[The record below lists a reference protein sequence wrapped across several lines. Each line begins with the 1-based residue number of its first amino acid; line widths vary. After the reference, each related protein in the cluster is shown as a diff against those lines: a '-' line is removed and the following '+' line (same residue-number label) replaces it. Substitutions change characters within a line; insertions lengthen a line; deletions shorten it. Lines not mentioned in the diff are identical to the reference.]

1 MNSLSKIMVALL
13 IFGSSQLF
21 ASYFNNKLL
30 LSNFNPHIVSALII
44 LLIVLIIILLFF
56 IIRSYKK
63 KKIISKYNKRYLENN
78 VYVNNLISTS
88 LNNLKNN
95 HIKSAKQNLKQ
106 ANIYLNCILNKT
118 EVESDKFNLY
128 DFISELYKDLEDI
141 GCSVDF
147 LNTTN
152 LSHNITTSKEIL
164 YNIFFMLI
172 QHQIQEHNIKKCVTS
187 VNLNRKDGILTLEV
201 LGLPYNNKMQ
211 EITNNIDEP
220 IYDFKNNIYNGVYLF
235 ILNRLLHKI
244 KGQLKIDINS
254 NIYSIQITI
263 PVKTEK
269 IESRVKLLLPID
281 KLEDIKVLIISSN
294 EKIATD
300 INTHLTSYNI
310 ESTYLN
316 PENIIEV
323 PDFLDYDILI
333 ADSNYLQSIVS
344 DYLLSIKNSSLKIV
358 ALEDENKKYNYQNGL
373 VDYSL
378 KSPIL
383 QSKIYKMILDFYSQ
397 ACLDIDETKKVK
409 KEEKNLNNNR
419 VLIADDNRVNL
430 KFLKKM
436 LELHNIKVETATNGQ
451 EVLDILDK
459 DSNFNLIILD
469 SIMPKMDAYTTIKE
483 IRKIEKLNSIP
494 VIIHTSFSYDHSVE
508 EIFELGFDSYLPKPF
523 TDEQLRTI
531 LHRYL
536 KITVN
541 KEVYKE
547 KINKESL
554 EEFLAI
560 YANSG
565 KILEKYIKQNQIDR
579 AKSLLNDL
587 KAITLKIDK
596 RELLKS
602 IKEVEKEIESNDINL
617 DIIHA
622 LKRHIEF
629 TAKEVQEDLNKL
641 N

>member
-1 MNSLSKIMVALL
+1 LNSLFKIMVPLL
-13 IFGSSQLF
+13 IFGTSQLF

-30 LSNFNPHIVSALII
+30 LSNFNPKLISALII
-44 LLIVLIIILLFF
+44 LLLILIIILLFF
-56 IIRSYKK
+56 IIKSYKK
-63 KKIISKYNKRYLENN
+63 KKIISKYNKRFLENN
-78 VYVNNLISTS
+78 YYVNNLISNS
-88 LNNLKNN
+88 LNNLENN
-95 HIKSAKQNLKQ
+95 QIKSVKQNLKQ

-118 EVESDKFNLY
+118 EVEYQKFNLY
-128 DFISELYKDLEDI
+128 DLISELYKDLEQI
-141 GCSVDF
+141 GCKVDF

-172 QHQIQEHNIKKCVTS
+172 QHQVQEHNIKKCITS

-201 LGLPYNNKMQ
+201 LGLPYTKKMQ

-220 IYDFKNNIYNGVYLF
+220 LYDFKNNTYNGVYLF

-254 NIYSIQITI
+254 NIYSIQII
-263 PVKTEK
+263 MPVKTEK
-269 IESRVKLLLPID
+269 IESKVKLLLPID
-281 KLEDIKVLIISSN
+281 KLEDIKVLIVTSN
-294 EKIATD
+294 EKYAND
-300 INTHLTSYNI
+300 IQTHLNSYNI
-310 ESTYLN
+310 ESNYLN
-316 PENIIEV
+316 PETIIEV
-323 PDFLDYDILI
+323 PDFLSYDILI
-333 ADSNYLQSIVS
+333 ADSQYLQSIVS
-344 DYLLSIKNSSLKIV
+344 DYIVSIKNPSLKIV
-358 ALEDENKKYNYQNGL
+358 SIEEENKEYNYQENL
-373 VDYSL
+373 VDY
-378 KSPIL
+378 KIKTPIL

-397 ACLDIDETKKVK
+397 ACLDIDETKPKNQDK
-409 KEEKNLNNNR
+409 KLDNNR
-419 VLIADDNRVNL
+419 VLVADDNSVNL

-436 LELHNIKVETATNGQ
+436 LEIHNIKVETATNGQ
-451 EVLDILDK
+451 EVIDILDK
-459 DSNFNLIILD
+459 DDNFNLIILD
-469 SIMPKMDAYTTIKE
+469 SIMPKMDAYETIKE
-483 IRKIEKLNSIP
+483 IRKRKQLNSIP
-494 VIIHTSFSYDHSVE
+494 VVIHTSFSYDHSVE

-523 TDEQLRTI
+523 TDEQLRAL

-536 KITVN
+536 KITSDKEIYN
-541 KEVYKE
+541 K
-547 KINKESL
+547 KINKDSL

-565 KILEKYIKQNQIDR
+565 KILEKYIKQNQIDI

-596 RELLKS
+596 RDLLKS
-602 IKEVEKEIESNDINL
+602 IKEVEKEIESNDINM

-629 TAKEVQEDLNKL
+629 TAKEVQEELKKL

>member
-1 MNSLSKIMVALL
+1 MNSLFKIMVPLL
-13 IFGSSQLF
+13 IFGTSQLF

-30 LSNFNPHIVSALII
+30 LSNFNPKLISALII
-44 LLIVLIIILLFF
+44 LLLILIIILLFF
-56 IIRSYKK
+56 IIKSYKK
-63 KKIISKYNKRYLENN
+63 KKIISKYNKRFLENN
-78 VYVNNLISTS
+78 YYVNNLISNS
-88 LNNLKNN
+88 LNNLENN
-95 HIKSAKQNLKQ
+95 QIKSVKQNLKQ

-118 EVESDKFNLY
+118 EVEYQKFNLY
-128 DFISELYKDLEDI
+128 DLISELYKDLEQI
-141 GCSVDF
+141 GCKVDF

-172 QHQIQEHNIKKCVTS
+172 QHQVQEHNIKKCITS

-201 LGLPYNNKMQ
+201 LGLPYTKKMQ

-220 IYDFKNNIYNGVYLF
+220 LYDFKNNTYNGVYLF

-254 NIYSIQITI
+254 NIYSIQIKM

-269 IESRVKLLLPID
+269 IESKVKLLLPID
-281 KLEDIKVLIISSN
+281 KLEDIKVLIVTSN
-294 EKIATD
+294 EKYAND
-300 INTHLTSYNI
+300 IQTHLNSYNI
-310 ESTYLN
+310 ESNYLN
-316 PENIIEV
+316 PETIIEV
-323 PDFLDYDILI
+323 PDFLSYDILI
-333 ADSNYLQSIVS
+333 ADSQYLQSIVS
-344 DYLLSIKNSSLKIV
+344 DYIVSIKNPSLKIV
-358 ALEDENKKYNYQNGL
+358 SIEEENKEYNYQENL
-373 VDYSL
+373 VDY
-378 KSPIL
+378 KIKTPIL

-397 ACLDIDETKKVK
+397 ACLDIDETKPKNQDK
-409 KEEKNLNNNR
+409 KLDNNR
-419 VLIADDNRVNL
+419 VLVADDNSVNL

-436 LELHNIKVETATNGQ
+436 LEIHNIKVETATNGQ
-451 EVLDILDK
+451 EVIDILDK
-459 DSNFNLIILD
+459 DDNFNLIILD
-469 SIMPKMDAYTTIKE
+469 SIMPKMDAYETIKE
-483 IRKIEKLNSIP
+483 IRKRKQLNSIP
-494 VIIHTSFSYDHSVE
+494 VVIHTSFSYDHSVE

-523 TDEQLRTI
+523 TDEQLRTL

-536 KITVN
+536 KITTN

-547 KINKESL
+547 KINKDSL

-565 KILEKYIKQNQIDR
+565 KILEKYIKQNQIDI

-596 RELLKS
+596 RDLLKS
-602 IKEVEKEIESNDINL
+602 IKEVEKEIESNDINM

-629 TAKEVQEDLNKL
+629 TAKEVQEELKKL